1 MVSVIIVSWNSR
13 DVIGRC
19 LSSLRRS
26 HPVDRRSHPVDR
38 EVGYKPLE
46 IILVDNASH
55 DGTVEYV
62 EKNFPEIVLIKNSE
76 NIGFS
81 CANNQ
86 RIRIA
91 KGEFILFLNADA
103 YITPDFLEILVKEM
117 EKDEKIG
124 MAGGKVYKDR
134 GKKILDSTGIFFPF
148 FKMGPYD
155 RGEGEEDRGQYD
167 REEFT
172 SGISCACALYRR
184 KCLEDIRLGDEYF
197 DEKYF
202 AYYEDV
208 DLAWRARIQGWKCLY
223 EPRAIAYHK
232 RRGKAIKDTPLFSR
246 AMANLYLTYLKNESG
261 IGLIFLFLFKIPH
274 EIGRLLFRIVF
285 GGKAS
290 YSPRVLESL
299 KLGKKDLQEA
309 LRRRRVIQGFSNDR

>member
-13 DVIGRC
+13 DVIGKC

-26 HPVDRRSHPVDR
+26 HPVDR
-38 EVGYKPLE
+38 EVVYKPLE
-46 IILVDNASH
+46 IILVDNASP

-62 EKNFPEIVLIKNSE
+62 EKNFSEVTIVGNSE
-76 NIGFS
+76 NRGFS

-86 RIRIA
+86 GIRIA

-103 YITPDFLEILVKEM
+103 YITSDFLDVLTGEM
-117 EKDEKIG
+117 EKHPG
-124 MAGGKVYKDR
+124 AGCAGGKVYKDR

-167 REEFT
+167 RAQFV

-197 DEKYF
+197 DENYF

-223 EPRAIAYHK
+223 EPKAIAYHR

-261 IGLIFLFLFKIPH
+261 IRLIFLCLFKIPH
-274 EIGRLLFRIVF
+274 EIGRLFFRIVF

-290 YSPRVLESL
+290 YSPKVLESL
-299 KLGKKDLQEA
+299 RLGRIGLKETLKK
-309 LRRRRVIQGFSNDR
+309 RRIIHERI

>member
-26 HPVDRRSHPVDR
+26 HPVDR
-38 EVGYKPLE
+38 EVVYKPLE
-46 IILVDNASH
+46 IILVDNAFH
-55 DGTVEYV
+55 DGTLEYV
-62 EKNFPEIVLIKNSE
+62 KKNFPEVVVIKNSG
-76 NIGFS
+76 NKGFS
-81 CANNQ
+81 YANNQ
-86 RIRIA
+86 GIRRS

-103 YITPDFLEILVKEM
+103 YIRPDFLEILVKEM

-124 MAGGKVYKDR
+124 MAGGKIYKDR

-155 RGEGEEDRGQYD
+155 RGEGEEDRGQYNKAQ
-167 REEFT
+167 FV
-172 SGISCACALYRR
+172 SGITCACALYRR
-184 KCLEDIRLGDEYF
+184 KCLEDICLDGEYF

-208 DLAWRARIQGWKCLY
+208 DLAWRARIRGWRCLY
-223 EPRAIAYHK
+223 APKAIAYH
-232 RRGKAIKDTPLFSR
+232 RRHGKAIKDTPLFSR

-261 IGLIFLFLFKIPH
+261 KGLIFLCLFKIPH
-274 EIGRLLFRIVF
+274 EIGRLFFRIVF

-299 KLGKKDLQEA
+299 KLGKKDLQETF
-309 LRRRRVIQGFSNDR
+309 RKRRVIQGI

>member
-1 MVSVIIVSWNSR
+1 MISVIIVSWNSR
-13 DVIGRC
+13 DVIEMC
-19 LSSLRRS
+19 LSSLR
-26 HPVDRRSHPVDR
+26 
-38 EVGYKPLE
+38 EVAYKPLE
-46 IILVDNASH
+46 IILVDNASP

-62 EKNFPEIVLIKNSE
+62 EKNFSEVTIVRNSE
-76 NIGFS
+76 NTGFS
-81 CANNQ
+81 YANNQ
-86 RIRIA
+86 GIRMA

-117 EKDEKIG
+117 ERDPEVG
-124 MAGGKVYKDR
+124 CTGGKIYKDR
-134 GKKILDSTGIFFPF
+134 GERILDSTGIFFPF

-167 REEFT
+167 KAQFV
-172 SGISCACALYRR
+172 SGITCACALYRR
-184 KCLEDIRLGDEYF
+184 KCLEDICLGDEYF

-223 EPRAIAYHK
+223 EPGAIAYHR

-246 AMANLYLTYLKNESG
+246 AMANLYITYLKNESG
-261 IGLIFLFLFKIPH
+261 IGLIFLCLFKIPH

-290 YSPRVLESL
+290 YSPRVLDSL
-299 KLGKKDLQEA
+299 KLGRKDFNGALKK
-309 LRRRRVIQGFSNDR
+309 RRLIQKMR